1 MAIPIEIEKRA
12 EKLRSLID
20 YHRKRYHE
28 EDMPEISDEAYDS
41 LVRELISLEED
52 YPQIKVAGS
61 PSERIGGAPLDNF
74 KKVKHT
80 FPQWSFDN
88 VFDDD
93 ELRDWE
99 LKMLRYLK
107 KENEIGLFTYCA
119 EHKIDGLKVILTYK
133 DGIFVEGATRGDGV
147 IGENITQNLKM
158 IHTIPLQLTR
168 KVDIVAVGEAW
179 LPFRELDRIN
189 KERRLNNEPEFA
201 NARNVAAGSLRQL
214 DPKVVK
220 GRHLKTFAYDIDYF
234 NPKQESID
242 SPETQIEELKLL
254 KLLGFNLNPT
264 FKLCKNLDEV
274 IEYYND
280 WKSKKH
286 SLEYGV
292 DGIAVKV
299 NEISLQK
306 MLGYTAKSP
315 RYAIAY
321 KFPAEQATTEVLDIV
336 LQVGRTGV
344 LTPVAKLKPVLV
356 DGSTVSRATL
366 HNEDEI
372 RRLDVRI
379 GDTVILQKAGD
390 VIPDIVRVLKD
401 LRTGKEKPY
410 VFPKKVL
417 ECGGDGSIER
427 IPGQAAYRCVFK
439 NSGAQQKRK
448 LEYFVSKKAFN
459 IEGFG
464 KKTVG
469 EFMERNIVSS
479 FVDIFTITEGDIV
492 GLPGFAQKSAQ
503 KLIQSIKNSR
513 SISLPRFIISLSI
526 SQVGEETA
534 YDLAEAF
541 QTLDKLR
548 MATYEDLERIDGV
561 GPIVASSVISWF
573 EDGDNKKLISDLLKF
588 VKVLPYQNT
597 KKSDKLSG
605 KNFVLTGTL
614 ISFSRDGA
622 KEKIENLGGHVTNS
636 VSTKTDFVVVGSNPG
651 EKYEKA
657 KELGIQV
664 IFEDEFAR
672 MVNS

>member
-189 KERRLNNEPEFA
+189 KERKLNNEPEFA

-573 EDGDNKKLISDLLKF
+573 EDEDNKKLISDLLRF

-636 VSTKTDFVVVGSNPG
+636 VSPKTDFVIVGSNPG